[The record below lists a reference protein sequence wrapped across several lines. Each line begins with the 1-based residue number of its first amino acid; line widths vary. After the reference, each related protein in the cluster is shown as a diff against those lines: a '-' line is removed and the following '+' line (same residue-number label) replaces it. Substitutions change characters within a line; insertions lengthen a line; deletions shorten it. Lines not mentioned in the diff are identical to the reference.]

1 MDININALTKL
12 NTQQKL
18 LLLGVVTILIL
29 LLDLYV
35 WPGYLSERN
44 AYATLQSQERSVQ
57 AKVLET
63 QAIADHKAEFQ
74 NELNKLNEQLKEA
87 LTKLPNDAEVD
98 KYLVTLN
105 TLSKTTE
112 LDVIQIE
119 PKKEVVKGFY
129 AEIPVQ
135 IHLTGTYSDIAVFL
149 YKLAELQRIVNVSDL
164 DLKIMQQTSTG
175 KTMLDAA
182 FLTTIF
188 RFVESAP
195 VTEGKPGG
203 KPGGKK

>member
-1 MDININALTKL
+1 MDININTLAKL
-12 NTQQKL
+12 NLQQKL
-18 LLLGVVTILIL
+18 LVLGIILILIL

-35 WPGYLSERN
+35 WPGYLAERN
-44 AYATLQSQERSVQ
+44 AYAGLQGQERSVQ

-63 QAIADHKAEFQ
+63 QAIADHKEEFQ
-74 NELNKLNEQLKEA
+74 NELNKLSEQLNEA
-87 LTKLPNDAEVD
+87 LTKLPNNPEVD

-112 LDVIQIE
+112 LNVVQIE
-119 PKKEVVKGFY
+119 PKTEVVKGFY

-135 IHLTGTYSDIAVFL
+135 IHLTGTYDNIAVFL

-164 DLKIMQQTSTG
+164 DLKVMQQTSTG

-182 FLTTIF
+182 FLTKIF

-195 VTEGKPGG
+195 AATAA
-203 KPGGKK
+203 GKKR

>member
-1 MDININALTKL
+1 MDININALAKL

-18 LLLGVVTILIL
+18 LLLGVVLILIL

-44 AYATLQSQERSVQ
+44 QYASVQSQERALQ

-63 QAIADHKAEFQ
+63 QAIADHKKEFQ
-74 NELNKLNEQLKEA
+74 NELDKLTEQLKEA
-87 LTKLPNDAEVD
+87 LTKLPNSSDID

-112 LDVIQIE
+112 LNVIQVE
-119 PKKEVVKGFY
+119 PKKENVKGFY

-135 IHLTGTYSDIAVFL
+135 LHLTGTYDDIAVFL

-164 DLKIMQQTSTG
+164 NLKIMQQTSTG
-175 KTMLDAA
+175 KTMLDAM
-182 FLTTIF
+182 FSTKIF
-188 RFVESAP
+188 RFVESNP
-195 VTEGKPGG
+195 SPGA
-203 KPGGKK
+203 PGGKK

>member
-1 MDININALTKL
+1 MDININTLAKL
-12 NTQQKL
+12 NIQQKL
-18 LLLGVVTILIL
+18 LVLGIILILIL

-35 WPGYLSERN
+35 WPGYLAERN
-44 AYATLQSQERSVQ
+44 VFASLQGQERSVQ

-63 QAIADHKAEFQ
+63 QAIADHKEEFQ
-74 NELNKLNEQLKEA
+74 NELNKLSEQLNEA
-87 LTKLPNDAEVD
+87 LTKLPNNPEVD

-112 LDVIQIE
+112 LNVVQIE
-119 PKKEVVKGFY
+119 PRPEVIKGFY

-135 IHLTGTYSDIAVFL
+135 IHLTGTYDNIAVFL

-164 DLKIMQQTSTG
+164 NLKVLRQTSTG

-182 FLTTIF
+182 FLTKIF

-195 VTEGKPGG
+195 AAAAA
-203 KPGGKK
+203 GKKR

>member
-1 MDININALTKL
+1 MNININALTKL
-12 NTQQKL
+12 NIQQKL
-18 LLLGVVTILIL
+18 LLLVVVIIIL
-29 LLDLYV
+29 LGLDLYV

-44 AYATLQSQERSVQ
+44 AYASLQSQERAIQ

-74 NELNKLNEQLKEA
+74 NELNKLNAQLKDA
-87 LTKLPNDAEVD
+87 LTKLPNNAEVD

-112 LDVIQIE
+112 LNVIQIE
-119 PKKEVVKGFY
+119 PKQEAVKGFY
-129 AEIPVQ
+129 AEIPIQ

-149 YKLAELQRIVNVSDL
+149 YKLAELQRIVNVSDVN
-164 DLKIMQQTSTG
+164 LKVIQQTSTG

-182 FLTTIF
+182 FLTKIF
-188 RFVESAP
+188 RFVEASPA
-195 VTEGKPGG
+195 TEPTK
-203 KPGGKK
+203 GKK

>member
-1 MDININALTKL
+1 MDININTLAKL
-12 NTQQKL
+12 NLQQKL
-18 LLLGVVTILIL
+18 LVLGIILILIL

-35 WPGYLSERN
+35 WPGYLAERN
-44 AYATLQSQERSVQ
+44 TYTGLQEQERSVQ

-63 QAIADHKAEFQ
+63 QAIADHKEEFQ
-74 NELNKLNEQLKEA
+74 NELNKLSEQLNEA
-87 LTKLPNDAEVD
+87 LTKLPNNPEVD

-112 LDVIQIE
+112 LNVVQIE
-119 PKKEVVKGFY
+119 PKAEVVKGFY

-135 IHLTGTYSDIAVFL
+135 IHLTGTYDDIAMFL
-149 YKLAELQRIVNVSDL
+149 YKLAELQRIINVSDL
-164 DLKIMQQTSTG
+164 DLKVMQQTSTG

-182 FLTTIF
+182 FLTKIF

-195 VTEGKPGG
+195 AAAVA
-203 KPGGKK
+203 GKKR

>member
-1 MDININALTKL
+1 MDININTLAKL
-12 NTQQKL
+12 NLQQKL
-18 LLLGVVTILIL
+18 LVLGIILILIL

-35 WPGYLSERN
+35 WPGYLAERN
-44 AYATLQSQERSVQ
+44 NYTVLQEQERSVQ

-63 QAIADHKAEFQ
+63 QAIADHKEEFQ
-74 NELNKLNEQLKEA
+74 NELNKLSEQLNEA
-87 LTKLPNDAEVD
+87 LTKLPNNPEVD

-112 LDVIQIE
+112 LNVVQIE
-119 PKKEVVKGFY
+119 PKAEVVKGFY

-135 IHLTGTYSDIAVFL
+135 IHLTGTYDNIAVFL
-149 YKLAELQRIVNVSDL
+149 YKLAELQRIINVSDL
-164 DLKIMQQTSTG
+164 DLKVMHQTSTG

-182 FLTTIF
+182 FLTNIF

-195 VTEGKPGG
+195 AAAAA
-203 KPGGKK
+203 GKKR

>member
-1 MDININALTKL
+1 MDININALSKL
-12 NTQQKL
+12 NLQQKL
-18 LLLGVVTILIL
+18 LVLGIILVLIL
-29 LLDLYV
+29 LLDLYL
-35 WPGYLSERN
+35 WPGYLAERN
-44 AYATLQSQERSVQ
+44 TYAGLQEQERSVQ

-63 QAIADHKAEFQ
+63 QAIADHKEEFQ
-74 NELNKLNEQLKEA
+74 NELNKLSEQLNEA
-87 LTKLPNDAEVD
+87 LTKLPNNPEVD

-112 LDVIQIE
+112 LNVIQVE
-119 PKKEVVKGFY
+119 PKAEVVKGFY

-135 IHLTGTYSDIAVFL
+135 LHLTGTYDDIAMFL

-164 DLKIMQQTSTG
+164 NLKVMQQTSTG

-182 FLTTIF
+182 FLTKIF

-195 VTEGKPGG
+195 APAGKTVI
-203 KPGGKK
+203 KR

>member
-1 MDININALTKL
+1 MDINL
-12 NTQQKL
+12 NTIAKLPLQQKL
-18 LLLGVVTILIL
+18 IVLAVVMAIIV

-44 AYATLQSQERSVQ
+44 TYAGLQSQERSLQ

-87 LTKLPNDAEVD
+87 LTKLPNDPEID

-105 TLSKTTE
+105 NLSKTTE
-112 LDVIQIE
+112 LNVIKIE
-119 PKKEVVKGFY
+119 PKNEVVKGFY

-164 DLKIMQQTSTG
+164 ELKVMQQTSTG

-182 FLTTIF
+182 FLTSIF
-188 RFVESAP
+188 RFVQSAP
-195 VTEGKPGG
+195 VAA
-203 KPGGKK
+203 GGKKK

>member
-1 MDININALTKL
+1 MDININTLAKL
-12 NTQQKL
+12 NLQQKL
-18 LLLGVVTILIL
+18 LVLGIILILIL

-35 WPGYLSERN
+35 WPGYLAERN
-44 AYATLQSQERSVQ
+44 TYTGLQEQERSVQ

-63 QAIADHKAEFQ
+63 QAIADHKEEFQ
-74 NELNKLNEQLKEA
+74 NELNKLSQQLNEA
-87 LTKLPNDAEVD
+87 LTKLPNNPEVD

-112 LDVIQIE
+112 LNVVQIE
-119 PKKEVVKGFY
+119 PKAEVVKGFY

-135 IHLTGTYSDIAVFL
+135 IHLTGTYDDIAVFL
-149 YKLAELQRIVNVSDL
+149 YKLAELQRIINVSDL
-164 DLKIMQQTSTG
+164 DLKVMQQTSTG

-182 FLTTIF
+182 FLTKIF

-195 VTEGKPGG
+195 AAAAA
-203 KPGGKK
+203 GKKR

>member
-12 NTQQKL
+12 NLQQKL
-18 LLLGVVTILIL
+18 LVLGIILILIL

-35 WPGYLSERN
+35 WPGYLAERN
-44 AYATLQSQERSVQ
+44 TYSGLQEQERSVQ

-63 QAIADHKAEFQ
+63 QAIADHKEEFQ
-74 NELNKLNEQLKEA
+74 NELDKLSEQLKEA
-87 LTKLPNDAEVD
+87 LTKLPNNPDVD

-112 LDVIQIE
+112 LNVVQIE
-119 PKKEVVKGFY
+119 PKAEVVKGFY

-135 IHLTGTYSDIAVFL
+135 IHLTGTYSDIAMFL

-164 DLKIMQQTSTG
+164 NLKVMQQTSTG

-182 FLTTIF
+182 FLTKIF
-188 RFVESAP
+188 RFVESSSPAG
-195 VTEGKPGG
+195 VKT
-203 KPGGKK
+203 GGKK

>member
-1 MDININALTKL
+1 MDININTLAKL
-12 NTQQKL
+12 NLQQKL
-18 LLLGVVTILIL
+18 LVLGIIFILIL

-35 WPGYLSERN
+35 WPGYLAERN
-44 AYATLQSQERSVQ
+44 TYTGLQGQERSVQ

-63 QAIADHKAEFQ
+63 QAIADHKEEFQ
-74 NELNKLNEQLKEA
+74 NELNKLSEQLNEA
-87 LTKLPNDAEVD
+87 LTKLPNNPEVD

-112 LDVIQIE
+112 LNVIQIE
-119 PKKEVVKGFY
+119 PKAEVVKGFY

-135 IHLTGTYSDIAVFL
+135 IHLTGTYDDIAMFL
-149 YKLAELQRIVNVSDL
+149 YKLAELQRIINVSDL
-164 DLKIMQQTSTG
+164 DLKVKQQTSTG

-182 FLTTIF
+182 FLTKIF

-195 VTEGKPGG
+195 AAAAA
-203 KPGGKK
+203 GKKR

>member
-1 MDININALTKL
+1 MDININTLAKL
-12 NTQQKL
+12 NLQQKL
-18 LLLGVVTILIL
+18 LVLGIILILIL

-35 WPGYLSERN
+35 WPGYLAERN
-44 AYATLQSQERSVQ
+44 TYTGLQEQERSVQ

-63 QAIADHKAEFQ
+63 QAIADHKEEFQ
-74 NELNKLNEQLKEA
+74 NELNKLSEQLNEA
-87 LTKLPNDAEVD
+87 LTKLPNNPEVD

-112 LDVIQIE
+112 LNVVQIE
-119 PKKEVVKGFY
+119 PKAEVVKGFY

-135 IHLTGTYSDIAVFL
+135 IHLTGTYDDIAMFL
-149 YKLAELQRIVNVSDL
+149 YKLAELQRIINVSDL
-164 DLKIMQQTSTG
+164 DLKVKQQTSTG

-182 FLTTIF
+182 FLTKIF

-195 VTEGKPGG
+195 AAAAA
-203 KPGGKK
+203 GKKR

>member
-1 MDININALTKL
+1 MDININTLAKL
-12 NTQQKL
+12 NLQQKL
-18 LLLGVVTILIL
+18 LVLGIILILIL

-35 WPGYLSERN
+35 WPGYLAERN
-44 AYATLQSQERSVQ
+44 TYTGLQEQERSVQ

-63 QAIADHKAEFQ
+63 QAIADHKEEFQ
-74 NELNKLNEQLKEA
+74 NELNKLSQQLNEA
-87 LTKLPNDAEVD
+87 LTKLPNNPEVD

-112 LDVIQIE
+112 LNVVQIE
-119 PKKEVVKGFY
+119 PKAEVVKGFY

-135 IHLTGTYSDIAVFL
+135 IHLTGTYDDIAMFL
-149 YKLAELQRIVNVSDL
+149 YKLAELQRIINVSDL
-164 DLKIMQQTSTG
+164 DLKVMQQTSTG

-182 FLTTIF
+182 FLTKIF

-195 VTEGKPGG
+195 AAAAA
-203 KPGGKK
+203 GKKR

>member
-1 MDININALTKL
+1 MDINMNALTKL
-12 NTQQKL
+12 NLQQKL
-18 LLLGVVTILIL
+18 ILLGIILILIL

-35 WPGYLSERN
+35 WPGYLAERN
-44 AYATLQSQERSVQ
+44 TYSGLQEQERSVQ

-63 QAIADHKAEFQ
+63 QAIADHKEEFQ
-74 NELNKLNEQLKEA
+74 NELDKLSEQLKEA
-87 LTKLPNDAEVD
+87 LTKLPNNPDVD

-112 LDVIQIE
+112 LNVVQIE
-119 PKKEVVKGFY
+119 PKAEVVKGFY

-135 IHLTGTYSDIAVFL
+135 IHLTGTYSDIAMFL

-164 DLKIMQQTSTG
+164 NLKVMQQTSTG

-182 FLTTIF
+182 FLTKIF
-188 RFVESAP
+188 RFVESSSAA
-195 VTEGKPGG
+195 GG
-203 KPGGKK
+203 KTGGKK

>member
-1 MDININALTKL
+1 MDININTLAKL
-12 NTQQKL
+12 NLQQKL
-18 LLLGVVTILIL
+18 LVLGIILILIL

-35 WPGYLSERN
+35 WPGYLAERN
-44 AYATLQSQERSVQ
+44 AYTGLQEQERSVQ

-63 QAIADHKAEFQ
+63 QAIADHKEEFQ
-74 NELNKLNEQLKEA
+74 NELNKLSQQLNEA
-87 LTKLPNDAEVD
+87 LTKLPNNPEVD

-112 LDVIQIE
+112 LNVIQIE
-119 PKKEVVKGFY
+119 PKAEVVKGFY

-135 IHLTGTYSDIAVFL
+135 IHLTGTYDDIAMFL
-149 YKLAELQRIVNVSDL
+149 YKLAELQRIINVSDL
-164 DLKIMQQTSTG
+164 DLKVKQQTSTG

-182 FLTTIF
+182 FLTKIF

-195 VTEGKPGG
+195 AAAAA
-203 KPGGKK
+203 GKKR